1 MIGKKYQ
8 SMVRSPLGRFLVKRH
23 VLPIG
28 NNMFCTAFIDQAPA
42 EGVGVEQDTVDTVVI
57 CNDDIVIVMAFA
69 AAVTVKL
76 ADFFN
81 AM

>member
-1 MIGKKYQ
+1 
-8 SMVRSPLGRFLVKRH
+8 
-23 VLPIG
+23 
-28 NNMFCTAFIDQAPA
+28 MFCTAFIDQAPA